1 MIENT
6 DKIKKNNE
14 IYKKI
19 NNSIEDLD
27 KLLKFYTTDI
37 SLDKLDK
44 QLEFYN
50 KTLNQFEKLNHTQTI
65 LINRLKNDNKKLK
78 AKNESLIKN
87 NNVVEKVITKPLR
100 NNIQPPQFTIDQFL
114 YLKKNY
120 AKILNENKVL
130 KEKFNDKNNNL
141 LKRILKK

>member
-1 MIENT
+1 M
-6 DKIKKNNE
+6 
-14 IYKKI
+14 
-19 NNSIEDLD
+19 
-27 KLLKFYTTDI
+27 
-37 SLDKLDK
+37 
-44 QLEFYN
+44 
-50 KTLNQFEKLNHTQTI
+50 
-65 LINRLKNDNKKLK
+65 INRLKNDNKKLK

-87 NNVVEKVITKPLR
+87 NNVVEKVITKPLS

-130 KEKFNDKNNNL
+130 KEKLNDKNNNL